1 MCLGK
6 HQNFS
11 RNPMTNDQTMSNA
24 ANDRLMR
31 RATYA
36 AVCVALSLIAMK
48 AAAFVVT
55 GSVAMLAT
63 LFDSMLDM
71 AASVLN
77 LFAVRAALTPADH
90 DHRFGHGKA
99 EAMAGLGQATIIVL
113 SAIYILWEAGSRLIE
128 PEPVSSSGIGIA
140 VTVIAI
146 ALTLVL
152 VAYQTKVV
160 RATNSLAIAADSIH
174 YKGDLLMNLAVIA
187 ALALSAFPGL
197 IWADPLFGIMIA
209 CFIAYSAWQIADQ
222 SVQQLMDQELPEEE
236 RDKIRAVVLKD
247 ADVQNMH
254 DLRTRMAGNKLFIQ
268 FHLELD
274 GNMSLTN
281 AHEVADRVEEAV
293 RNAFPG
299 SEVLSHQ
306 DPAGLETITDFE
318 RT

>member
-1 MCLGK
+1 
-6 HQNFS
+6 
-11 RNPMTNDQTMSNA
+11 MTSTTH
-24 ANDRLMR
+24 NDRLMR

-36 AVCVALSLIAMK
+36 AVVVALSLITMK
-48 AAAFVVT
+48 AAAFMVT

-63 LFDSMLDM
+63 LFDSVLDM

-113 SAIYILWEAGSRLIE
+113 SALYILWEAGARLIE
-128 PEPVSSSGIGIA
+128 PTPVSSSGIGIA
-140 VTVIAI
+140 VTIIAI
-146 ALTLVL
+146 GFTLAL

-160 RATNSLAIAADSIH
+160 RETNSLAIAADSIH

-187 ALALSAFPGL
+187 ALGLSAFPGFT
-197 IWADPLFGIMIA
+197 WADPIFGILIA
-209 CFIAYSAWQIADQ
+209 AFIIYSAWQIANQ

-236 RDKIRAVVLKD
+236 REKIRAVVLS
-247 ADVQNMH
+247 DVEVQDMH

-274 GNMSLTN
+274 GNMTLTK
-281 AHEVADRVEEAV
+281 AHEVADRVEASV
-293 RNAFPG
+293 RSAFPG

-306 DPAGLETITDFE
+306 DPAGVEIISEFE

>member
-1 MCLGK
+1 MA
-6 HQNFS
+6 S
-11 RNPMTNDQTMSNA
+11 PTT
-24 ANDRLMR
+24 NDRLMR

-48 AAAFVVT
+48 AAAYAVT

-63 LFDSMLDM
+63 LFDSILDM

-77 LFAVRAALTPADH
+77 LFAVRAALTPADS

-113 SAIYILWEAGSRLIE
+113 SAGYILWEAGARLIE
-128 PEPVSSSGIGIA
+128 PVPVSSSGLGIL
-140 VTVIAI
+140 VTITAI
-146 ALTLVL
+146 ALTLAL
-152 VAYQTKVV
+152 VAYQTRVV
-160 RATNSLAIAADSIH
+160 RQTNSLAIAADSIH

-187 ALALSAFPGL
+187 ALGLSVFPSF
-197 IWADPLFGIMIA
+197 IWADPIFGILIA
-209 CFIAYSAWQIADQ
+209 AFIVYSAWQIANQ
-222 SVQQLMDQELPEEE
+222 SIQQLMDQELPEEE
-236 RDKIRAVVLKD
+236 REKIRAVIL
-247 ADVQNMH
+247 ADVDVQDMH

-274 GNMSLTN
+274 GNMTLTN
-281 AHEVADRVEEAV
+281 AHEVADRVEGAV

-306 DPAGLETITDFE
+306 DPAGVETITEFE

>member
-1 MCLGK
+1 
-6 HQNFS
+6 
-11 RNPMTNDQTMSNA
+11 MTNDPTMSNA
-24 ANDRLMR
+24 TNDRLMR

-36 AVCVALSLIAMK
+36 AVGVALSLIAMK

-187 ALALSAFPGL
+187 ALALSAFPGF
-197 IWADPLFGIMIA
+197 IWADPLFGILIA
-209 CFIAYSAWQIADQ
+209 CFIAYSAWQIAEQ

-236 RDKIRAVVLKD
+236 RDKIRTIVLKD

-274 GNMSLTN
+274 GNMTLTN
-281 AHEVADRVEEAV
+281 AHEVADRVEGAV
-293 RNAFPG
+293 RDAFPG

>member
-1 MCLGK
+1 MNNLTK
-6 HQNFS
+6 
-11 RNPMTNDQTMSNA
+11 NDQ
-24 ANDRLMR
+24 LMR

-36 AVCVALSLIAMK
+36 AVGVALSLIAMK
-48 AAAFVVT
+48 AVAFVLT

-63 LFDSMLDM
+63 LFDSVLDM

-99 EAMAGLGQATIIVL
+99 EAMAGLGQATIIIL
-113 SAIYILWEAGSRLIE
+113 SALYILWEAVSRLIE
-128 PEPVSSSGIGIA
+128 PTPVSSSGIGIA
-140 VTVIAI
+140 VTLVAI
-146 ALTLVL
+146 GFTLAL
-152 VAYQTKVV
+152 VAYQNKVV
-160 RATNSLAIAADSIH
+160 RETNSLAIAADSIH

-187 ALALSAFPGL
+187 ALGLSAVPGFT
-197 IWADPLFGIMIA
+197 WADPVFGI
-209 CFIAYSAWQIADQ
+209 FIAAFIVYSAWQIANQ

-236 RDKIRAVVLKD
+236 REKIRALVLSD
-247 ADVQNMH
+247 AEVQDLH

-274 GNMSLTN
+274 GNMTLTK
-281 AHEVADRVEEAV
+281 AHEVADRVEDSV
-293 RNAFPG
+293 RVAFPG

-306 DPAGLETITDFE
+306 DPAGVETITEFE

>member
-1 MCLGK
+1 ML
-6 HQNFS
+6 N
-11 RNPMTNDQTMSNA
+11 MSN
-24 ANDRLMR
+24 NDKLMR

-48 AAAFVVT
+48 AGAFIIT

-63 LFDSMLDM
+63 LFDSVLDM

-113 SAIYILWEAGSRLIE
+113 SALYILWEAGGRLIE
-128 PEPVSSSGIGIA
+128 PEPVSSSGIGIV

-146 ALTLVL
+146 ALTLAL
-152 VAYQTKVV
+152 VAYQTRVV
-160 RATNSLAIAADSIH
+160 RQTNSLAIAADSIH

-187 ALALSAFPGL
+187 ALALSVFPGFV
-197 IWADPLFGIMIA
+197 WADPVFGILIA
-209 CFIAYSAWQIADQ
+209 AFIAYSAWQIANQ

-236 RDKIRAVVLKD
+236 REKIRSLILGDK
-247 ADVQNMH
+247 DVQDMH

-274 GNMSLTN
+274 GDMTLTH
-281 AHEVADRVEEAV
+281 AHEVADRVEDVV
-293 RNAFPG
+293 REAFPG

-306 DPAGLETITDFE
+306 DPAGLETITAFE